1 MKKVIIL
8 RGLPASGKS
17 TYATDLLKREK
28 GRWVRVNKDLLRE
41 MAHASEHSRSHEKFI
56 LQLRDHIILQALD
69 NGKHVIVDDTN
80 LNPIHIKHITQLV
93 QGQAQVEVNDSFL
106 QVPVE
111 DCIRRDLQRPRSV
124 GEAVIRQMYNQF
136 LRASVQSPQ
145 PNPDL
150 PDAIIVDMDGTL
162 ALMGDRSPYDVQKC
176 DQDLPNPPVLDTIKR
191 WQADTPI
198 IVVSGRT
205 DDGYEKTAAWLKQ
218 QGVEY
223 QALYLRKLGDQRKDA
238 IVKAEIYQE
247 HIVGCYNIRFVLD
260 DRQQVVDMWRNFGL
274 TVFQV
279 AEGEF

>member
-1 MKKVIIL
+1 MKKIIIL

-17 TYATDLLKREK
+17 SYATDLLKRKK
-28 GRWVRVNKDLLRE
+28 GQWVRVNKDLLRE

-56 LQLRDHIILQALD
+56 LQLRDHIILQALE

-80 LNPIHIKHITQLV
+80 LNPIHIDHITALV
-93 QGQAQVEVNDSFL
+93 KGQAQVEVNDSFL

-124 GEAVIRQMYNQF
+124 GEAVIRRMYNQY
-136 LRASVQSPQ
+136 LRTTTQPPQ
-145 PNPDL
+145 HNPEL

-162 ALMGDRSPYDVQKC
+162 ALMGDRSPFDVQKC
-176 DQDLPNPPVLDTIKR
+176 DQDLPNPPVLETVQR

-205 DDGYEKTAAWLKQ
+205 DDGYDKTAAWLKQ
-218 QGVEY
+218 HGIEY
-223 QALYLRKLGDQRKDA
+223 KALHLRRQGDQRKDA
-238 IVKAEIYQE
+238 IVKTEIYQE
-247 HIVGCYNIRFVLD
+247 HIAGCYNIRFVLD
-260 DRQQVVDMWRNFGL
+260 DRQQVVNMWRNLGL

-279 AEGEF
+279 AEGQF

>member
-41 MAHASEHSRSHEKFI
+41 MAHASEHSHSHEKFI